1 MSQAPYGFG
10 IKRLKPSGG
19 QQDLYN
25 EGGEWAYSDIECT
38 VETVTKLATS
48 LVLVP
53 GEELGRRKS
62 DTCVSRF

>member
-10 IKRLKPSGG
+10 IKRLKPLVV
-19 QQDLYN
+19 QQDLYG
-25 EGGEWAYSDIECT
+25 EGGDWAYSDIEGT

-48 LVLVP
+48 LVVVP